1 MIEEA
6 SKQGSESRRCRNRE
20 PCAAVARK
28 QLQRVWVRTW
38 CALQRHARSREYS
51 RKSKFAQSH
60 KFACMPYPGL
70 QSCLGLLP
78 HYLAQPSR
86 LHRCFCITTHP
97 LLQGAFPAT
106 SFPFPRFVPHLHM
119 LSYITGKVC
128 AHVCVYVYICIEFTY
143 ACTYI

>member
-1 MIEEA
+1 MSGIAWKGLGEDLVCFAEA
-6 SKQGSESRRCRNRE
+6 RAQQGVFS
-20 PCAAVARK
+20 
-28 QLQRVWVRTW
+28 
-38 CALQRHARSREYS
+38 
-51 RKSKFAQSH
+51 KSKFAQSH
-60 KFACMPYPGL
+60 KFACRPYPGL

-128 AHVCVYVYICIEFTY
+128 AHVCVYVYIY
-143 ACTYI
+143 A